1 MVYKVGH
8 VSDLLESY
16 VMYWVGSTKASAN
29 KDTLIQGYKGKPL
42 NRGVFL
48 PPVLPSDFHHS
59 EISAWAIA
67 RLLLWIPRGF
77 IAVDIF

>member
-29 KDTLIQGYKGKPL
+29 KDTLIHGYKGKPL
-42 NRGVFL
+42 
-48 PPVLPSDFHHS
+48 D
-59 EISAWAIA
+59 
-67 RLLLWIPRGF
+67 
-77 IAVDIF
+77 